1 MWRGRP
7 GSPSFRRTLCILL
20 RGIKACLHAAAQR
33 PTAPR
38 AGAIQGLTPDNR
50 RNIWHDKV
58 RRLTVAAPPR
68 GRALRGSSLAILLFI
83 LAAPAAAASCR
94 AIEAEGAGYT
104 LCEADAARDDI
115 RLFLNDPGSD
125 TLLGSF
131 ANVERLL
138 ENQDKR
144 LAFAMNGGM
153 YHPDRRPVGLHVEAG
168 RKIAP
173 LVTRAGPGNFGMLPN
188 GVFCLREDRAEVIE
202 SREFAR
208 ETPACRFATQSGPML
223 VIDGALHPRFIEDS
237 DSRFIRNGV
246 GTSADGRRAWFLIS
260 DAPVN
265 FHRFARVFRDHIG
278 ARQALYLDGKV
289 SRLHAPGL
297 NRSDQGL
304 LPLGPILG
312 VVVDE
317 GVPLD

>member
-1 MWRGRP
+1 MWRGRLGP
-7 GSPSFRRTLCILL
+7 LSLYRVLCAFL
-20 RGIKACLHAAAQR
+20 RGHPIAAVLL
-33 PTAPR
+33 AP
-38 AGAIQGLTPDNR
+38 L
-50 RNIWHDKV
+50 V
-58 RRLTVAAPPR
+58 L
-68 GRALRGSSLAILLFI
+68 ALG
-83 LAAPAAAASCR
+83 APASAASCR
-94 AIEAEGAGYT
+94 AITVEGAGYT

-138 ENQDKR
+138 EKQGKR

-153 YHPDRRPVGLHVEAG
+153 YHPDRRPVGLYVEAG
-168 RKIAP
+168 RKTAP

-188 GVFCLREDRAEVIE
+188 GVFCVRKGRADVMET
-202 SREFAR
+202 RDFAR
-208 ETPACRFATQSGPML
+208 TDPDCRHATQSGPML

-246 GTSADGRRAWFLIS
+246 GTSADGRRVWFLIS

-265 FHRFARVFRDHIG
+265 LHRFARVFRDYLG

-297 NRSDQGL
+297 GRSDGSF

-317 GVPLD
+317 GAPLD